1 MRVVIQRV
9 SKASVSTGGKVVGN
23 IENGLFILLG
33 IHAEDTS
40 KEVEYLTQ
48 KIAKLR
54 VMSDSEDK
62 MNLTVK
68 DKDAQIL
75 LVSQFT
81 LYADTKGGNRPSFI
95 QAARPEV
102 AKPLYEMFVQSLRDQ
117 EIEVATG
124 SFGNYMSLDLV
135 LDGPVTI
142 VIDTRENERQ
152 IPS

>member
-9 SKASVSTGGKVVGN
+9 SKASVSANNTVVGSIN
-23 IENGLFILLG
+23 QGLFILLG
-33 IHAEDTS
+33 IHTDDTE

-68 DKDAQIL
+68 DKNAEIL

-81 LYADTKGGNRPSFI
+81 LYADIKGGNRPSFI

-102 AKPLYEMFVQSLRDQ
+102 AKPLYELFITKLRN
-117 EIEVATG
+117 ENISIETG
-124 SFGNYMSLDLV
+124 SFGNYMTIDAE

-142 VIDTRENERQ
+142 VIET
-152 IPS
+152 